1 MDRVAIYLRKSR
13 ADLEAEARGEETL
26 TKHKKALLSLA
37 REQGLNVVRIREE
50 IASGESLIHRP
61 EMMELLKEVERGEYD
76 AVLCMDLDR
85 LGRGNMQEQG
95 LILETFRKSGTKIIT
110 PHKTYDLNNEID
122 EELSELQAFFARK
135 ELKII
140 NRRLYQGRVRS
151 VKEGNWV
158 GSTAPYGYRIVKD
171 EKGYT
176 LEPHPDEAPVVRL
189 IFELYTHP
197 DPDRR
202 MGVQKIA
209 KKLNEMGLRNR
220 YGQHW
225 QPNAIANIVRKSR
238 VYIGMIQWRKKE
250 DKRLGGRRRKIRTR
264 SRDEW
269 IEVKGRHQ
277 PLIDE
282 ETCRRAEEY
291 LRQNYHVPYYHG
303 RIKNPIA
310 GLVKCGK
317 CGRNMMRHVYWN
329 EYEYLACIAEGCD
342 NKPSPLHHVESALL
356 NALEQWLDGYRL
368 QWDPEKDQED
378 REESELEVR
387 EKALENLHKELATLE
402 GQKERL
408 YDLLERGIYDEET
421 FMERSARLASRIS
434 ETQTAIEKA
443 KQALEEE
450 RKRAKARTEIIP
462 QVEKVLEQ
470 YHSLEDP
477 KHKNALLKTILE
489 KAIYIKE
496 PGSDQFTLKIFPK
509 LDKYAKTVDG

>member
-13 ADLEAEARGEETL
+13 ADLEAEVRGDGETL
-26 TKHKKALLSLA
+26 AKHRKALLSLA
-37 REQGLNVVRIREE
+37 KEQGLNVVRIREE

-197 DPDRR
+197 DPERR
-202 MGVQKIA
+202 MGSWKIA
-209 KKLNEMGLRNR
+209 NKLNEMGLRNR
-220 YGQHW
+220 FGDPW
-225 QPNAIANIVRKSR
+225 QANAVAHIIKRAP
-238 VYIGMIQWRKKE
+238 VYRGMIQWRKTEQRK
-250 DKRLGGRRRKIRTR
+250 LGGGRKKSRTR
-264 SRDEW
+264 DRSEW
-269 IEVKGRHQ
+269 IVVKGRHQ

-282 ETCRRAEEY
+282 ETFRRAQEY
-291 LRQNYHVPYYHG
+291 LSLRTHPPYYPG
-303 RIKNPIA
+303 SIKNPLA

-317 CGRNMMRHVYWN
+317 CGKSMIRNPYWN
-329 EYEYLACIAEGCD
+329 TIDYLVCFNQACN
-342 NKPSPLHHVESALL
+342 NKPSRLDRVEAVLL
-356 NALEQWLDGYRL
+356 DTLEQWLDGYRL
-368 QWDPEKDQED
+368 QWEPEEPKDD
-378 REESELEVR
+378 ESELRVR
-387 EKALENLHKELATLE
+387 EKALEDLRRELTTLE

-408 YDLLERGIYDEET
+408 YDLLERGIYDEDT

-434 ETQTAIEKA
+434 DTRAAIEKA
-443 KQALEEE
+443 EKALEEE
-450 RKRAKARTEIIP
+450 RKRVKARREVIP
-462 QVEKVLEQ
+462 RVEKVLEQ
-470 YHSLEDP
+470 YRTLKNP
-477 KHKNALLKTILE
+477 KHKNALLKTVLE
-489 KAIYIKE
+489 KVVYIKE
-496 PGSDQFTLKIFPK
+496 PDQEGFTLKVFPK
-509 LDKYAKTVDG
+509 LNKC